1 MTVHS
6 RGEATISIADS
17 TTRGLADAIRGAGL
31 SISTA
36 EFVEMATQTL
46 RRTRQRPPVDPASEV
61 DPETRRLFEAGG
73 MNFAPLGPGQDH
85 AVIDTTLEYAVI
97 LADSG
102 TVREVA
108 SRIGRTEGRV
118 RQMLRGH
125 ELFGIRD
132 DDTWRVPWFQFDGDR
147 PVRGLDRVIGAL
159 PGAMHPVAVFRL
171 LTSPSPD
178 LLIQDQPM
186 SPLDWLRSGADPAP
200 IVELAADL

>member
-36 EFVEMATQTL
+36 VRGDGDANASAHTPAPAGRPCL
-46 RRTRQRPPVDPASEV
+46 GGRPGDAPPVRGRWDELRSARSWTGP
-61 DPETRRLFEAGG
+61 RRDRHHPRIR
-73 MNFAPLGPGQDH
+73 M
-85 AVIDTTLEYAVI
+85 V

-186 SPLDWLRSGADPAP
+186 SPLDRLRSGADPAP

>member
-1 MTVHS
+1 
-6 RGEATISIADS
+6 
-17 TTRGLADAIRGAGL
+17 
-31 SISTA
+31 
-36 EFVEMATQTL
+36 MATQTL